1 MYAEFHPT
9 IKKSKN
15 IRMKHTVN
23 DYPENKR
30 RTFVKQ
36 SAIGLGA
43 LLMPGAKHQPNG
55 PSQGNV
61 VCVGGHPDDPESGCG
76 GTLALLAKLGYKVT
90 IIYLTT
96 GEAGIPGKSHA
107 EAAAIRKQE
116 SLNACKVLNAK
127 PVFAGQID
135 GATITNNEWIE
146 KIFNLIENENPS
158 MVFTHWPVDS
168 HKDHQ
173 AASMLTIQAWWK
185 ADQKYPLY
193 FFEVLYGTQS
203 TGFNPS
209 EFVDITSTQE
219 QKRKAVFCHSSQDPA
234 GIYESGHADM
244 EKFRGKGI
252 GAKAAEAFVRL
263 QGSASGFST
272 TL

>member
-1 MYAEFHPT
+1 M
-9 IKKSKN
+9 KN
-15 IRMKHTVN
+15 IVN
-23 DYPENKR
+23 DHQENNR

-43 LLMPGAKHQPNG
+43 LLMPGAKPQPNR
-55 PSQGNV
+55 SAQGNV

-76 GTLALLAKLGYKVT
+76 GTLALLEKLGYKVT

-116 SLNACKVLNAK
+116 SLNASKVLNAK

-185 ADQKYPLY
+185 ANQKYPLY

-203 TGFNPS
+203 TGFSPS

-219 QKRKAVFCHSSQDPA
+219 QKRKAVFCHVSQDPA
-234 GIYESGHADM
+234 GIYEGGHTDM
-244 EKFRGKGI
+244 EKFRGRGI

-263 QGSASGFST
+263 QGSASGFSNS
-272 TL
+272 L